1 MFIVIIVGLP
11 SHVHPLLCE
20 AIARGQLG
28 LRPHTL
34 YQYKKQFNLFLAFV
48 ISHDICTL
56 DCVSTIIVFLEFLT
70 ANALSFRV
78 VMNYVSALKYM
89 FAKYAWSIEVFEQP
103 IVKRMLKGINY
114 TVRSQPSPKGLFT
127 LMQIREISRL
137 CDVFESSLMYRA
149 AFLLVFFG
157 LLRISNI
164 APPSPK
170 AFDKERHFLRRDVTF
185 AFPGTHMRLKWA
197 KNIQAPERIHLV
209 KLPCVDDPLM
219 CPTQTLRLLLNKRIL
234 QPDDPLLVLDDFTL
248 LSQRLLRRRLATL
261 LRTMGLPLQGYGFHS
276 FRRSGAT
283 LACDS
288 NVSLS
293 SIKMH
298 GVWNSDAVWSY
309 ISDNTSQS
317 LQVPL
322 TFQSLVNS
330 LP

>member
-1 MFIVIIVGLP
+1 
-11 SHVHPLLCE
+11 
-20 AIARGQLG
+20 
-28 LRPHTL
+28 
-34 YQYKKQFNLFLAFV
+34 
-48 ISHDICTL
+48 
-56 DCVSTIIVFLEFLT
+56 
-70 ANALSFRV
+70 
-78 VMNYVSALKYM
+78 MNYVSALKYM
-89 FAKYAWSIEVFEQP
+89 FAKCAWSIDVFEKP
-103 IVKRMLKGINY
+103 MVKRMLRGINY

-137 CDVFESSLMYRA
+137 CDVFESSLTYRA
-149 AFLLVFFG
+149 AFLLAFFD

-185 AFPGTHMRLKWA
+185 AYPGTHFRLKWA

-209 KLPCVDDPLM
+209 KLPCVEDPLM

-234 QPDDPLLVLDDFTL
+234 QPYDPLLVLDDFTL

-261 LRTMGLPLQGYGFHS
+261 VRTIQGYGFHS

-283 LACDS
+283 LVYDS

-298 GVWNSDAVWSY
+298 GVWNSDAVWLY